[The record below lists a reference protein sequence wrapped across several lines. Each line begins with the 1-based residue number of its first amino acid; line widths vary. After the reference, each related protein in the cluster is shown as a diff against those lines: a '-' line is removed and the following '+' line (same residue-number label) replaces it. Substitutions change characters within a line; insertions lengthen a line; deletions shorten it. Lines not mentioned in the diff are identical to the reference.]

1 MEDSLQRGG
10 TSLMVPKTP
19 IRQRV
24 SENILLDECRSLA
37 RVLAKKIEIL
47 NRECPSERE
56 KSMHIRTMGLTLA
69 TLTALVNTP
78 DKDFPATRTSDIV
91 EDARGF
97 TYKSVRYCDLERI
110 CDK

>member
-1 MEDSLQRGG
+1 MIV
-10 TSLMVPKTP
+10 TKTP
-19 IRQRV
+19 VKQRR
-24 SENILLDECRSLA
+24 SENNPVEECRSLA

-47 NRECPSERE
+47 NRECRSEHD

-78 DKDFPATRTSDIV
+78 DRDLRATQTSEIL

-97 TYKSVRYCDLERI
+97 TYRSVRFCDLERI
-110 CDK
+110 SEK

>member
-1 MEDSLQRGG
+1 MSGNNPLE
-10 TSLMVPKTP
+10 
-19 IRQRV
+19 
-24 SENILLDECRSLA
+24 ECRKLA
-37 RVLAKKIEIL
+37 RVLAKKIEML
-47 NRECPSERE
+47 NRECRSERE
-56 KSMHIRTMGLTLA
+56 NSMHIRTMGLTLA

-78 DKDFPATRTSDIV
+78 DKDLPAIRASDIL

>member
-1 MEDSLQRGG
+1 
-10 TSLMVPKTP
+10 MVPKTP
-19 IRQRV
+19 VLQRM
-24 SENILLDECRSLA
+24 SEKNPLEECRSLA
-37 RVLAKKIEIL
+37 RVLVKKIEIL
-47 NRECPSERE
+47 NRECRSEHE
-56 KSMHIRTMGLTLA
+56 KTMHIRTMGLTLA

-78 DKDFPATRTSDIV
+78 DKDLPATRTSDIF